1 MPTKYGQFT
10 IYGYENRV
18 SGEHHVALVMG
29 EVDPDTADSDP
40 GAFRMSHRRCIGL
53 PALRLREQYAA
64 AMQQIAKEG
73 CGILVYMRQ
82 EGRGIGL
89 INKLKAYALQDT
101 GLDTVEA
108 NLQLGFPADLRD
120 YGIGAQILKDLGAK
134 KLRLMTNNPKKM
146 KGLEGYGLEI
156 VERVPIQMP
165 SHKENEFTFARNSKK
180 WITCWSSLRDV
191 PAGIAV
197 KIK

>member
-1 MPTKYGQFT
+1 
-10 IYGYENRV
+10 
-18 SGEHHVALVMG
+18 
-29 EVDPDTADSDP
+29 
-40 GAFRMSHRRCIGL
+40 
-53 PALRLREQYAA
+53 
-64 AMQQIAKEG
+64 
-73 CGILVYMRQ
+73 
-82 EGRGIGL
+82 
-89 INKLKAYALQDT
+89 
-101 GLDTVEA
+101 
-108 NLQLGFPADLRD
+108 
-120 YGIGAQILKDLGAK
+120 
-134 KLRLMTNNPKKM
+134 M